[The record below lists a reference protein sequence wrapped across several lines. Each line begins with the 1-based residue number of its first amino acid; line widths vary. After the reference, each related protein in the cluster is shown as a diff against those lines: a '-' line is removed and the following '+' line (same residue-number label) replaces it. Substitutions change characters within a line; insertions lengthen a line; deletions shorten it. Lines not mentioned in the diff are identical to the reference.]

1 MSNLAEMVDVPM
13 REPVALLSLL
23 GCQTIWSCCGY
34 HYRDEPEG
42 KSHMIGASQILLTAN
57 AHAFTHLCE
66 LMDNEL
72 WVAWP
77 KWKIQ
82 LDKKPF
88 QPPMLTLGF
97 CFPVTK
103 NDDWFNPQSAHYHEG
118 PACAIQHLTN
128 ALRDMEHHMADEV
141 IIVDSNAAA
150 KGAIENWDFPASDD
164 WVVRKSDY
172 FGAEICA
179 AVEAG
184 SEEHHAG
191 DSSAEIRSDLC
202 EASRSDRLRGMGSQL
217 VARSL
222 RFIRESA
229 ERR

>member
-1 MSNLAEMVDVPM
+1 MSNLVEMVDVPM

-23 GCQTIWSCCGY
+23 GCQTVWSCCGY

-42 KSHMIGASQILLTAN
+42 KSHMVGMSQILLYAN
-57 AHAFTHLCE
+57 SHTFTRLCE
-66 LMDNEL
+66 LIDNEL
-72 WVAWP
+72 FVAWP
-77 KWKIQ
+77 KWKIMM
-82 LDKKPF
+82 DKKPF
-88 QPPMLTLGF
+88 QPPMLTLVF
-97 CFPVTK
+97 QFPVTK
-103 NDDWFNPQSAHYHEG
+103 NDDWFNPNSAHYHEG
-118 PACAIQHLTN
+118 PACAIQDLTN
-128 ALRDMEHHMADEV
+128 ALRAMENYMADEV
-141 IIVDSNAAA
+141 TIVDSNAAA

-191 DSSAEIRSDLC
+191 DSSTEIRPDLR
-202 EASRSDRLRGMGSQL
+202 ETSRSDRLRGMGNQL

>member
-1 MSNLAEMVDVPM
+1 
-13 REPVALLSLL
+13 
-23 GCQTIWSCCGY
+23 
-34 HYRDEPEG
+34 
-42 KSHMIGASQILLTAN
+42 MIGASQILLTAN

-179 AVEAG
+179 AIEAG
-184 SEEHHAG
+184 SEEHYAG
-191 DSSAEIRSDLC
+191 DSSAEIRPDLC